1 MDTKMINDTASVVAN
16 ALSDYME
23 DNLNMSAF
31 RDALKQFP
39 HPVAEHLD
47 TIVNNVIYH
56 HKELKNK

>member
-1 MDTKMINDTASVVAN
+1 MINDAASVVAN

-47 TIVNNVIYH
+47 TIVNNVIYY
-56 HKELKNK
+56 HKDKNK

>member
-1 MDTKMINDTASVVAN
+1 MINDAASVVAN

-31 RDALKQFP
+31 RDSLRQFP

-47 TIVNNVIYH
+47 TIVNNVIYY
-56 HKELKNK
+56 HKDKNK